1 MKLGDMLD
9 MNFHTHTKIIQSS
22 EKWHNALWQMAFN
35 IFKDLTAIYRAEE
48 QGRTIAL
55 YYQEEASSTFL
66 WNNGTHLLN
75 YVAL

>member
-1 MKLGDMLD
+1 
-9 MNFHTHTKIIQSS
+9 
-22 EKWHNALWQMAFN
+22 MAFN